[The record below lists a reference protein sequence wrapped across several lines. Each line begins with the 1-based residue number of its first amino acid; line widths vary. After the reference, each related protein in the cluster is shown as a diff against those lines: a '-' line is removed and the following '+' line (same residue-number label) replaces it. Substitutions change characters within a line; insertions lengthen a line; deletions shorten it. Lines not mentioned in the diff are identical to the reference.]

1 MTKTTTLQMLILIF
15 KDIGILEWNGRYMH
29 HNMLMK
35 LNVKNCP
42 AKYYGVF
49 VSSTCHA
56 RLLEGYGSIF

>member
-1 MTKTTTLQMLILIF
+1 MLILIF

-49 VSSTCHA
+49 VSSTWHA
-56 RLLEGYGSIF
+56 